1 MSVQREAYTEEG
13 ARLTIV
19 IHRPEDTARGL
30 KIVTTSLSV
39 NPSALGCD
47 AVVECLLSLC
57 EVIVLP
63 KKN

>member
-1 MSVQREAYTEEG
+1 MPVQREVYTEEG

-30 KIVTTSLSV
+30 KIMTTSLSV

>member
-1 MSVQREAYTEEG
+1 MPFQREAYTEEG

-19 IHRPEDTARGL
+19 THRPEDIARGL
-30 KIVTTSLSV
+30 KIATTSLSV
-39 NPSALGCD
+39 NPPAQGCD

-63 KKN
+63 KEN